1 MNQEID
7 AFVESTV
14 EKFTLDRDK
23 SELRVDVSCVF
34 GDQKRRTIV
43 ARGIDSLILDD
54 LGACNIIDRVILFA
68 PEDAI
73 EEANQ
78 CTSELIY
85 LMQKRELS
93 KSDFAWPAFTDK
105 LALIRSGKLR
115 LMTVEAVAGASGVV
129 LARDITFE

>member
-1 MNQEID
+1 MSEQLD
-7 AFVESTV
+7 SFVESTV
-14 EKFTLDRDK
+14 VRLIFDREASD
-23 SELRVDVSCVF
+23 LRVEVSCVF
-34 GDQKRRTIV
+34 GERKKRAIV
-43 ARGIDSLILDD
+43 ARGIEDCLIED
-54 LGACNIIDRVILFA
+54 LGVCNIIDRVILFA